1 MFRRRR
7 QQPPRDFRHAR
18 GLLLSHSLL
27 PRETGY
33 EFLEGPRARDSPGLA
48 DRGRGNLSD
57 NPDLDSG
64 YVTAARNKEVMVSVW
79 DMPVK
84 LAMPLGD
91 RHCTRLKV

>member
-18 GLLLSHSLL
+18 GLLLSHSLP
-27 PRETGY
+27 PREAGY
-33 EFLEGPRARDSPGLA
+33 KILEGPRARDSPGLA
-48 DRGRGNLSD
+48 ACGRGNRSD

-64 YVTAARNKEVMVSVW
+64 YVTAGRNKEVMVSVW

-84 LAMPLGD
+84 LAITLCGQAPY
-91 RHCTRLKV
+91 